1 MKIKQKKRRPIL
13 IEIFF
18 KFRHHLLNILQIKY
32 REFMQKER
40 LFIDLKDIRG
50 RKYGSN
56 AVVDV
61 VIFVDSAFIGVAHDI
76 SERVEEVLINER
88 DVFEVHVHVELKIKN

>member
-1 MKIKQKKRRPIL
+1 
-13 IEIFF
+13 
-18 KFRHHLLNILQIKY
+18 
-32 REFMQKER
+32 MQKER

-76 SERVEEVLINER
+76 S
-88 DVFEVHVHVELKIKN
+88 DAWKKC